1 VGVALLVC
9 SAVARF
15 QPSVVDQLARRAGVN
30 GTKGWAVAGIAV
42 LWAFLPVLAG
52 ARTGEGERW
61 IVGAAGAGIGWY
73 LATVAA
79 GAAGSYR
86 LLRRAERVPPE
97 RVRPGADVVATAGVP
112 EFDAGA
118 EGASTPFPGRP
129 TVHVDWFVQR
139 RWRIGIREGWA
150 GVDGG
155 VTGTAFTLGDGAVAV
170 PAGDH
175 RVLATVSN
183 EPRWL
188 RSSAPAWRRR

>member
-1 VGVALLVC
+1 
-9 SAVARF
+9 
-15 QPSVVDQLARRAGVN
+15 
-30 GTKGWAVAGIAV
+30 VAGIAV

-52 ARTGEGERW
+52 ARTGEGERR

-112 EFDAGA
+112 D
-118 EGASTPFPGRP
+118 
-129 TVHVDWFVQR
+129 
-139 RWRIGIREGWA
+139 
-150 GVDGG
+150 
-155 VTGTAFTLGDGAVAV
+155 
-170 PAGDH
+170 DH

-183 EPRWL
+183 EPRRL